1 MAIERTFTLVVEYEG
16 AYEAQAAAYDP
27 DVAGTAKGAGEG
39 AQELEE
45 LIRNA
50 KFSANNTD
58 ISVKSLTR
66 Q

>member
-1 MAIERTFTLVVEYEG
+1 MAIERTFTLVIEYEG

-45 LIRNA
+45 IIRNA

-58 ISVKSLTR
+58 IKVKSLTR